1 MAHAQADRGRHAERP
16 RDFPR
21 PAWGDVLRRVRT
33 QTSEDNLSLVA
44 AGAAFYGLLAIF
56 PALAALV
63 AVYGLFTDPAT
74 VGQQMEALAGI
85 IPEQAAGIIGSQLE
99 RVASTGGTA
108 LSLGAAFSFL
118 LALWSASKGVKS
130 LMTALNIVYGE
141 KEDRGF
147 LKLNAVALLLTLVVL
162 AFVLIALIAVAV
174 LPAVVG
180 MLNLPPLVEGLAR
193 WLRWPLLGAVAV
205 GILAVLYRYAP
216 ARARPEWRW
225 VLWGAVI
232 ATVLWLLGSALF
244 SLYVTNFGS
253 YNETFGSVAAVVV
266 LMMWFY
272 LSAYFVLLG
281 GELNAE
287 LEHQTMR
294 DTTTGRPKPRGAR
307 GAYVADT
314 LGETRRG

>member
-1 MAHAQADRGRHAERP
+1 MAQAHADRGRYADRP

-21 PAWGDVLRRVRT
+21 PAWGAVLRRVKR
-33 QTSEDNLSLVA
+33 QTSEHNLSLVA

-63 AVYGLFTDPAT
+63 AVYGLFTDPST
-74 VGQQMEALAGI
+74 VGQQMDAIADI
-85 IPEQAAGIIGSQLE
+85 VPAQARNLISAQLE
-99 RVASTGGTA
+99 RVASAGGTA
-108 LSLGAAFSFL
+108 LSIGAAVSFL

-141 KEDRGF
+141 REERGF
-147 LKLNAVALLLTLVVL
+147 FKLNAIALLLTLVVL
-162 AFVLIALIAVAV
+162 GFVLVALVAVAV

-180 MLNLPPLVEGLAR
+180 MLSLPPLIEGLAR

-205 GILAVLYRYAP
+205 GILSVLYRYAP
-216 ARARPEWRW
+216 SRARPGWRW
-225 VLWGAVI
+225 VVYGAVV
-232 ATVLWLLGSALF
+232 ATVLWLIGSALF

-253 YNETFGSVAAVVV
+253 YNQTFGSVAAVVV

-287 LEHQTMR
+287 LEHQTAR
-294 DTTTGRPKPRGAR
+294 DTTTGPERPQGKRGAR
-307 GAYVADT
+307 VADT
-314 LGETRRG
+314 VADSRDR